1 MAWILAQVEHLLNN
15 TAIKKGP
22 KKLWSSYQNN
32 HPNILSITTG
42 VTILCGKQYAPFFV
56 QIWISSSEESDRPG
70 QARKLREDM
79 EGKGAI

>member
-1 MAWILAQVEHLLNN
+1 MEHLLNN

-22 KKLWSSYQNN
+22 KKLWSNYPYSQNN

-42 VTILCGKQYAPFFV
+42 VTILCGKQYVPFFV

-70 QARKLREDM
+70 QARKLRGDM